1 MYKTPSHPFSSSPVF
16 HNQSS
21 KKHFPNRNETK
32 MIIIYYLII
41 PWDPLN
47 SHPINIHTTS
57 IHVPVNA
64 VCPFIF
70 ISSFHC
76 APFNNC
82 VHFTLLLTVV
92 VSVDA
97 LPSCCSACADYYL
110 FTVVLMAWLGFCRPR
125 NNFPFVNTNS
135 HPNNKSRNVFS

>member
-1 MYKTPSHPFSSSPVF
+1 MYKTPSHPFSSSPVL

-21 KKHFPNRNETK
+21 KKHFPKRNETK

-41 PWDPLN
+41 PWVY
-47 SHPINIHTTS
+47 
-57 IHVPVNA
+57 VPVNA
-64 VCPFIF
+64 VCPSIF

-82 VHFTLLLTVV
+82 VLFTLLLTVV
-92 VSVDA
+92 ASVDA
-97 LPSCCSACADYYL
+97 LPSCCSACADYYI

-125 NNFPFVNTNS
+125 NNFPFVKTNS